1 MWEKIK
7 SVLANIK
14 SMLADIQI
22 VLVYLI
28 FVIVMICSYQFGWFE
43 KSEES
48 ENINQ
53 SMTETSISIQKD
65 FQTEDAEPSEDESG
79 LAQIVNGY
87 TYSANKPEFYMIDS
101 KGLLKTINVS
111 EVYFKID
118 NPIDIHCHISLDS
131 SNKEQA
137 MKAVNTIDIK
147 AVHGLIN
154 DYTYHIDNPIFHFVY
169 NDNITELIE
178 VSKVYVKIGRKIK
191 VVCYET
197 KDNA

>member
-1 MWEKIK
+1 MMKKIT
-7 SVLANIK
+7 
-14 SMLADIQI
+14 SMLADIQF

-28 FVIVMICSYQFGWFE
+28 FVTFMIFGYQFGCFE

-65 FQTEDAEPSEDESG
+65 FQIEGAKPSEGESG
-79 LAQIVNGY
+79 LTQIVNGY
-87 TYSANKPEFYMIDS
+87 TYSANKPEFYMIDGN
-101 KGLLKTINVS
+101 GLLKAINVS

-118 NPIDIHCHISLDS
+118 DPIYIHCHISLDS

-137 MKAVNTIDIK
+137 IKTINAIDIK

-169 NDNITELIE
+169 NDNVTELVE
-178 VSKVYVKIGRKIK
+178 VSKVYVKIGGKIK
-191 VVCYET
+191 VVCYKT
-197 KDNA
+197 KDAA